1 VAQQGPAKLPRHVL
15 AIDDSPDIRSLY
27 RELLGDAGYRVSC
40 LPVGDV
46 DLGLLAEL
54 APDLVLIDYGSR
66 EAGPGWALLRE
77 LRTDQRTARLP
88 IVVCTGSAAV
98 RPGRPTALLLMA
110 LGVGIVPKPFD
121 VDHLLDEVECRLPAV
136 REAGGDEVTAATRAR

>member
-1 VAQQGPAKLPRHVL
+1 MAQQGPATLPRHVL

-40 LPVGDV
+40 LPVSDA
-46 DLGLLAEL
+46 DLGLVAEL

-88 IVVCTGSAAV
+88 VVVCTGSAAV
-98 RPGRPTALLLMA
+98 RPGRPTAPLLTT
-110 LGVGIVPKPFD
+110 LGVGTVPKPFD
-121 VDHLLDEVECRLPAV
+121 VGHLLDEVERRLPTA
-136 REAGGDEVTAATRAR
+136 REAGGDAVAAATRAG